1 VAEST
6 SIATVK
12 KKVKPNPPSQNQR
25 ELKQNE
31 VYLESYNIKKKNEIK
46 FKDINEIELNNI
58 ETYDEYMTKFPYIKP
73 PSTLLRKFE
82 QSIDIA
88 RLLFY
93 EVTGYDH
100 MNCSESIINLRS
112 DDINI
117 QKNAIN
123 DVKDMLDNYPP
134 NIAEQSNIRDNYYT
148 KGGNFHQT
156 IQVCGICGIRDFS
169 YVIDGTLYKINQ
181 QWINGILRLDN
192 RYENELNNYNHS
204 RVEGYLNL
212 SVMIK
217 YALDNNESL
226 QWSYN
231 NLYMNEDA
239 TDANF
244 IKLSKEIFEEYNNVK
259 FSTPEN
265 LESNILPPKYP
276 IILYIV
282 PDLVKFSENKLVLN
296 EYDDFINYCDKIDD
310 IGTVCVCKKCREYIS
325 KQKRP
330 PFSMCGFY
338 QCYYK

>member
-6 SIATVK
+6 TSSKRKIKETIATGK
-12 KKVKPNPPSQNQR
+12 KKVKRNPPSQNQR

-31 VYLESYNIKKKNEIK
+31 DYLESYNIKKKNEIK

-58 ETYDEYMTKFPYIKP
+58 ETYDEYMTKFPSIKP

-82 QSIDIA
+82 QSTDIA

-244 IKLSKEIFEEYNNVK
+244 IKLSKEIFEEYNN
-259 FSTPEN
+259 
-265 LESNILPPKYP
+265 
-276 IILYIV
+276 
-282 PDLVKFSENKLVLN
+282 KL
-296 EYDDFINYCDKIDD
+296 
-310 IGTVCVCKKCREYIS
+310 
-325 KQKRP
+325 
-330 PFSMCGFY
+330 
-338 QCYYK
+338 

>member
-1 VAEST
+1 MTKAKRKHKADEENKQSSEEKKAPISKGGKKGAKKQWSTSSARTKNETIESVAEST
-6 SIATVK
+6 TPSKRKMKESVITRRK
-12 KKVKPNPPSQNQR
+12 IVKPNPPSQSQR
-25 ELKQNE
+25 ELKQKE
-31 VYLESYNIKKKNEIK
+31 VDLESYNIKKENEIK
-46 FKDINEIELNNI
+46 FKDIKELNNI

-112 DDINI
+112 DDITI

-192 RYENELNNYNHS
+192 RYEDELNNYNHS

-231 NLYMNEDA
+231 NLYMNED
-239 TDANF
+239 
-244 IKLSKEIFEEYNNVK
+244 
-259 FSTPEN
+259 
-265 LESNILPPKYP
+265 
-276 IILYIV
+276 
-282 PDLVKFSENKLVLN
+282 
-296 EYDDFINYCDKIDD
+296 
-310 IGTVCVCKKCREYIS
+310 
-325 KQKRP
+325 Q
-330 PFSMCGFY
+330 
-338 QCYYK
+338 